1 MTHSARITTL
11 GATLLAAALG
21 AAARANPPADAADR
35 ANPPADAADRA
46 NPPADATDRAVYQ
59 IDAKRSRFIVETQT
73 SGLSTMFAHD
83 HRIEVRDFGGQAT
96 FARNQKSGSLQ
107 FTARAKSLMLI
118 GEDNLGARQAIE
130 STLREDVLETDKYPD
145 ITFKTKS
152 VTTSR
157 RGDGTFDVRLNGELA
172 LHGVKRAITVPAR
185 VSLEAGTLHAIGVFE
200 LRQTDYNITPF
211 SFANGTVGIKDVVT
225 LSFDMFAGQVKS

>member
-1 MTHSARITTL
+1 MTHTARNLTI
-11 GATLLAAALG
+11 GATLVAAALG
-21 AAARANPPADAADR
+21 AAARADAPVETAEHG
-35 ANPPADAADRA
+35 
-46 NPPADATDRAVYQ
+46 VYQ

-73 SGLSTMFAHD
+73 SGLSTLFAHD
-83 HRIEVRDFGGQAT
+83 HRIELRDFGGQAA

-107 FTARAKSLMLI
+107 FTARARSLMLI
-118 GEDNLGARQAIE
+118 GEDDLGARQAIE
-130 STLREDVLETDKYPD
+130 STLREDVLETDKYPEV
-145 ITFKTKS
+145 TFRTKS

-200 LRQTDYNITPF
+200 LRQTDYDITPF
-211 SFANGTVGIKDVVT
+211 SFANGTVGIRDVVT
-225 LSFDMFAGQVKS
+225 LSFDIVASPVKS